1 MHMLM
6 SVHRYFRVAFGVLW
20 FLIISMPMAN
30 AAFAQSSEQTNT
42 ERQVMAAY
50 IYKFGGY
57 IDWPSKAFPA
67 SDTPLKIGVIGSSD
81 LADALAQVV
90 VGRVVNGRQV
100 IIQKVKPS
108 DSLLDF
114 NVLFIGAS
122 SNEQLA
128 EILGHVKGQPVLTVT
143 EAKDG
148 LALGSIINFVI
159 VDGKLRF
166 EISSKTASSSN
177 ISISARLLVAA
188 YRVVSG

>member
-1 MHMLM
+1 M
-6 SVHRYFRVAFGVLW
+6 SVQRYFRIAFGMVW
-20 FLIISMPMAN
+20 FLVASMPMAN
-30 AAFAQSSEQTNT
+30 AAFAQASEQTNT

-57 IDWPSKAFPA
+57 IDWPSKVFPA

-81 LADALAQVV
+81 LAEALAQVV

-114 NVLFIGAS
+114 NVLFIGTS
-122 SNEQLA
+122 SSDQLA
-128 EILGHVKGQPVLTVT
+128 DILNHVKGLPILTVT

-166 EISSKTASSSN
+166 EISSKAASASN

-188 YRVVSG
+188 YRVVPG

>member
-1 MHMLM
+1 MLM